1 MMADLIKS
9 MRGAV
14 FLAFLLTGC
23 ASILPREAI
32 EQQAFSWVDP
42 GRTTRS
48 DVIFALGMPRSVF
61 EQDTIFV
68 YGVSC
73 PSAAECRTVP
83 WRGLVG
89 GDVRYQLVLIFDATG
104 LLERRELL
112 RELYVPE
119 PMIPSPNA
127 DP

>member
-1 MMADLIKS
+1 MMTDLIKS

-14 FLAFLLTGC
+14 FLALLLTGC

-48 DVIFALGMPRSVF
+48 DVIFALGMPRSAF

-73 PSAAECRTVP
+73 PSGAECRTVP

-112 RELYVPE
+112 GELYVPE
-119 PMIPSPNA
+119 PMMPSPNA